1 MQRNMKT
8 MVAASIALL
17 TMLAMLAAA
26 YAVWPP
32 VRALVLGIGPYLLLS
47 LCPLSMWLMMK
58 SMGAHDDQVSAM
70 AERLPAQKPDPFRIK
85 ELTGRSEVAGHAL
98 RMRARAANED
108 ER

>member
-1 MQRNMKT
+1 MKCNTKT
-8 MVAASIALL
+8 MIAVGVAL
-17 TMLAMLAAA
+17 LAMLAAA

-32 VRALVLGIGPYLLLS
+32 IRALVLGIGPYFLLL
-47 LCPLSMWLMMK
+47 LCPLSMLLMMK

-70 AERLPAQKPDPFRIK
+70 TERLPAQKPDPFRIRV
-85 ELTGRSEVAGHAL
+85 TGRSEVAGHAQ